1 MLNICHLYKIQI
13 NFSCNENSKYR
24 FHSMPV
30 SLMCQSRVAPYL
42 HRRVHETYN
51 SRGGNFSKS
60 EYIHHL
66 FEETGGLR
74 KNLVQTRIWSSEIAG
89 SRSGNIFPYTFK
101 QRIQLFLDET
111 KIIQRR
117 KRRDFSTKKG
127 SSCKRPPVKCAI
139 CWMYYDWSRSIQYT
153 LLTTSKKAF
162 VTE

>member
-1 MLNICHLYKIQI
+1 
-13 NFSCNENSKYR
+13 
-24 FHSMPV
+24 
-30 SLMCQSRVAPYL
+30 MCQSRVAPYL

-101 QRIQLFLDET
+101 QRIQLFFRWDENHP
-111 KIIQRR
+111 KAQ
-117 KRRDFSTKKG
+117 KKG
-127 SSCKRPPVKCAI
+127 FLNKKGKLMQKASSQMCNLLNVLWLIKK
-139 CWMYYDWSRSIQYT
+139 YT
-153 LLTTSKKAF
+153 IHSANHQLKSFCYKIKGSLPANRNFFFKKSSYNYEGGKWGILTK
-162 VTE
+162 

>member
-1 MLNICHLYKIQI
+1 
-13 NFSCNENSKYR
+13 
-24 FHSMPV
+24 MPE

-89 SRSGNIFPYTFK
+89 SGSGNIFPYTFK

-127 SSCKRPPVKCAI
+127 KLMQKASSQMCNLLNVLWLIKKYTI
-139 CWMYYDWSRSIQYT
+139 HSRTANHQ
-153 LLTTSKKAF
+153 
-162 VTE
+162 